1 MERTKSLWICPF
13 WDQIYCWNTKNLLEI
28 KMFANT
34 VPLGISNNVG
44 ARSQKNHRNRVKLS
58 KKKGSQIGS
67 KLPPWGCAKASSG
80 ILISKYLPSILSW
93 CQVSASGYLLFSI
106 LTRRNNCFFGSCRW
120 VWGHYSSKQRQIELK
135 FWPWGFFIVVQMLFK
150 AFWKFLQR
158 QDVPKIR
165 VFGPTLTPIYFN
177 LTLDLFL
184 KVTSVV
190 KLFFVIKWSW
200 IIIAILIIFYVSF
213 SRYLNFWRFGKPTNF
228 NICDVINIVTQW
240 KLHLCLFLL
249 NPIYY
254 QNQI

>member
-1 MERTKSLWICPF
+1 MERTKSLWFCPF

-165 VFGPTLTPIYFN
+165 VFGPTLTSIYF
-177 LTLDLFL
+177 L
-184 KVTSVV
+184 KMAKNSHWAVRISQNQGPISYQFSM
-190 KLFFVIKWSW
+190 K
-200 IIIAILIIFYVSF
+200 III
-213 SRYLNFWRFGKPTNF
+213 YLG
-228 NICDVINIVTQW
+228 VIW
-240 KLHLCLFLL
+240 AKLCLCVICT
-249 NPIYY
+249 NGPRVK
-254 QNQI
+254 NQEVTAYN